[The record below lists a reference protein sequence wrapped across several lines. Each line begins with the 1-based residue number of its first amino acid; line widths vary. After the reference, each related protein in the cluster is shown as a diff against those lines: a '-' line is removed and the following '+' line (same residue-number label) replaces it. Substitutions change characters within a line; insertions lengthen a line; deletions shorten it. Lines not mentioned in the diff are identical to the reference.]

1 MKTLSR
7 LVAAGGGALLL
18 LPGLP
23 GTPAE
28 AAGNLTAAPYYMP
41 LDNDP
46 QDIGDAIT
54 ASGQKSFI
62 LAFVLAPNGGGCTP
76 TWDGNSAQPVS
87 GDTAVA
93 AKVSTIRS
101 RGGDVSMSFG
111 GYNGLELGKACGDAT
126 SLADAYQA
134 VITKYSLTHVDFDI
148 EGDDLGDV
156 AGETKRFEAIKT
168 LKQNNPGLHVSLT
181 LPSTTVGLSDLG
193 KAEIQRAKDNG
204 AAVDLYKVMAFDYGG
219 PAASMADDVQRVM
232 EQVHGQLKTLRPDLD
247 DTAVYAATGLILM
260 NGHTD
265 QPSELFTVDTFRT
278 LLSYVQAH
286 ELGRFSF
293 WSLNRDR
300 VCTGDVGWADGKCSS
315 VSQQPYDF
323 SKILAQYQ
331 S

>member
-1 MKTLSR
+1 MNTFNR
-7 LVAAGGGALLL
+7 LIAAGGSAVLLL
-18 LPGLP
+18 SGLSAA
-23 GTPAE
+23 PAE

-46 QDIGDAIT
+46 QDIGAAIA

-76 TWDGNSAQPVS
+76 TWDGNAAQPVS

-93 AKVSTIRS
+93 AKVSTIRAS
-101 RGGDVSMSFG
+101 GGDVSVSFG
-111 GYNGLELGKACGDAT
+111 GYNGLELGKACGDAA
-126 SLADAYQA
+126 SLASAYQS
-134 VITKYSLTHVDFDI
+134 VITKYSLTHIDFDI

-156 AGETKRFEAIKT
+156 DGETKRFQAIKT

-181 LPSTTVGLSDLG
+181 LPTTTVGLSDLG

-204 AAVDLYKVMAFDYGG
+204 AVIDLYKIMAFDYGG

-232 EQVHGQLKTLRPDLD
+232 ELVHGQLKTLRPDLAD
-247 DTAVYAATGLILM
+247 SAVYGATGLILM

-286 ELGRFSF
+286 KLGRFSF

-300 VCTGDVGWADGKCSS
+300 VCTGNVGWADGKCSS
-315 VSQQPYDF
+315 VSQEPYDF
-323 SKILAQYQ
+323 SKIIAQYQ